1 MTKEQLND
9 CAETL
14 LETVQETITDT
25 IDFYLENNNYQF
37 GENFETE
44 EKIYKILISN
54 NLLSYFLHIYYPSPF
69 VFSTYLF
76 NSERSEEP

>member
-1 MTKEQLND
+1 MNKEQLND

-44 EKIYKILISN
+44 EEIYKILIN
-54 NLLSYFLHIYYPSPF
+54 KLKEQL
-69 VFSTYLF
+69 
-76 NSERSEEP
+76 

>member
-25 IDFYLENNNYQF
+25 IDFYLENNNQDY
-37 GENFETE
+37 EYNIETE
-44 EKIYKILISN
+44 EKIYKILIN
-54 NLLSYFLHIYYPSPF
+54 KLK
-69 VFSTYLF
+69 
-76 NSERSEEP
+76 EEL

>member
-25 IDFYLENNNYQF
+25 IDFYLENEDQDYEYNV
-37 GENFETE
+37 ETE
-44 EKIYKILISN
+44 EKIYKILIN
-54 NLLSYFLHIYYPSPF
+54 KLKEQL
-69 VFSTYLF
+69 
-76 NSERSEEP
+76 

>member
-25 IDFYLENNNYQF
+25 IDFYLENDNQDYEYNI
-37 GENFETE
+37 ETE
-44 EKIYKILISN
+44 EKIYKILIN
-54 NLLSYFLHIYYPSPF
+54 KLK
-69 VFSTYLF
+69 
-76 NSERSEEP
+76 EEL

>member
-1 MTKEQLND
+1 MNKEQLDD

-37 GENFETE
+37 GENFEAE
-44 EKIYKILISN
+44 EKIYKILIN
-54 NLLSYFLHIYYPSPF
+54 KLKEQL
-69 VFSTYLF
+69 
-76 NSERSEEP
+76 

>member
-1 MTKEQLND
+1 MNKEQLDD

-44 EKIYKILISN
+44 EEIYKILIN
-54 NLLSYFLHIYYPSPF
+54 KLKEQL
-69 VFSTYLF
+69 
-76 NSERSEEP
+76 

>member
-25 IDFYLENNNYQF
+25 IDFYLENNNYGF
-37 GENFETE
+37 GENFEAE
-44 EKIYKILISN
+44 EKIYNILIN
-54 NLLSYFLHIYYPSPF
+54 KLKEQL
-69 VFSTYLF
+69 
-76 NSERSEEP
+76 

>member
-44 EKIYKILISN
+44 EKQIEYTETVYEMIRQQLKEKI
-54 NLLSYFLHIYYPSPF
+54 
-69 VFSTYLF
+69 
-76 NSERSEEP
+76 

>member
-25 IDFYLENNNYQF
+25 IDFYLENDNQDY
-37 GENFETE
+37 E
-44 EKIYKILISN
+44 
-54 NLLSYFLHIYYPSPF
+54 
-69 VFSTYLF
+69 
-76 NSERSEEP
+76 

>member
-14 LETVQETITDT
+14 LETVHETITDT

-44 EKIYKILISN
+44 EKIYKILIN
-54 NLLSYFLHIYYPSPF
+54 KLKEQL
-69 VFSTYLF
+69 
-76 NSERSEEP
+76 

>member
-25 IDFYLENNNYQF
+25 IDFYLENEDQDYEYNV
-37 GENFETE
+37 ETE
-44 EKIYKILISN
+44 EKIYKILIDK
-54 NLLSYFLHIYYPSPF
+54 LK
-69 VFSTYLF
+69 
-76 NSERSEEP
+76 EEL

>member
-25 IDFYLENNNYQF
+25 IDFYLENDNQDYEYNV
-37 GENFETE
+37 ETE
-44 EKIYKILISN
+44 EKIYKILIN
-54 NLLSYFLHIYYPSPF
+54 KLKEQL
-69 VFSTYLF
+69 
-76 NSERSEEP
+76 

>member
-1 MTKEQLND
+1 MNKEQLND

-44 EKIYKILISN
+44 EKIYKILIN
-54 NLLSYFLHIYYPSPF
+54 KLKEQL
-69 VFSTYLF
+69 
-76 NSERSEEP
+76 

>member
-25 IDFYLENNNYQF
+25 IDFYLESDNQDYEYNV
-37 GENFETE
+37 ETE
-44 EKIYKILISN
+44 EKIYKILIN
-54 NLLSYFLHIYYPSPF
+54 KLK
-69 VFSTYLF
+69 
-76 NSERSEEP
+76 EEL

>member
-25 IDFYLENNNYQF
+25 IDFYLENNN
-37 GENFETE
+37 N
-44 EKIYKILISN
+44 
-54 NLLSYFLHIYYPSPF
+54 
-69 VFSTYLF
+69 
-76 NSERSEEP
+76 

>member
-44 EKIYKILISN
+44 EKIYKILIN
-54 NLLSYFLHIYYPSPF
+54 KLKEQI
-69 VFSTYLF
+69 
-76 NSERSEEP
+76 

>member
-44 EKIYKILISN
+44 EEIYKILIN
-54 NLLSYFLHIYYPSPF
+54 KLKEQL
-69 VFSTYLF
+69 
-76 NSERSEEP
+76 

>member
-37 GENFETE
+37 GENFKAE
-44 EKIYKILISN
+44 EKIYKILIN
-54 NLLSYFLHIYYPSPF
+54 KLKEQL
-69 VFSTYLF
+69 
-76 NSERSEEP
+76 

>member
-25 IDFYLENNNYQF
+25 IDFYLENDNQDYEYNV
-37 GENFETE
+37 ETE
-44 EKIYKILISN
+44 EKIYKILIN
-54 NLLSYFLHIYYPSPF
+54 KLK
-69 VFSTYLF
+69 
-76 NSERSEEP
+76 EEL

>member
-37 GENFETE
+37 GKNFEAE
-44 EKIYKILISN
+44 EKIYKILIN
-54 NLLSYFLHIYYPSPF
+54 KLKEQL
-69 VFSTYLF
+69 
-76 NSERSEEP
+76 

>member
-44 EKIYKILISN
+44 EKIYKILIN
-54 NLLSYFLHIYYPSPF
+54 KLKEQL
-69 VFSTYLF
+69 
-76 NSERSEEP
+76 

>member
-14 LETVQETITDT
+14 LETVQETITDR

-44 EKIYKILISN
+44 EKIYKILIN
-54 NLLSYFLHIYYPSPF
+54 KLKEQL
-69 VFSTYLF
+69 
-76 NSERSEEP
+76 

>member
-1 MTKEQLND
+1 MNKEQLDD

-44 EKIYKILISN
+44 EKIYKILIN
-54 NLLSYFLHIYYPSPF
+54 KLKEQL
-69 VFSTYLF
+69 
-76 NSERSEEP
+76 

>member
-44 EKIYKILISN
+44 EKIYKILIN
-54 NLLSYFLHIYYPSPF
+54 KLK
-69 VFSTYLF
+69 
-76 NSERSEEP
+76 EEL